1 MPVQYK
7 DYYQILG
14 VSRNASVDDIKKSFR
29 TLARKYHP
37 DVAKDK
43 KTAEA
48 KFKDINEAY
57 EVLGDPENRKK
68 YDQLGADWKQGSQF
82 RQPPPGRDGAFR
94 QAPGRGAGGEEFDFE
109 FEGTGFSDFF
119 EQFFGGR
126 AGRPG
131 GSSPFGSRG
140 FPGGADQARGQYT
153 AAQRGED
160 IRGDILITLEEVL
173 KGAMRAI
180 TVRRTNARTGQE
192 ESQTYQVRIP
202 AGVRAGQSIRLRGKG
217 DAGFAG
223 GSAGDMYL
231 RVRYAQ
237 HPDFQTR
244 GADLVGSLELAPWE
258 AVLGAT
264 VPVQTLE
271 GKISLKVPAGT
282 QQGYQLRVRGKG
294 LPAGN
299 AARGDLYVGVSI
311 VVPPQCGEEE
321 KRLWKQLAAKSTFNP
336 RAEE

>member
-1 MPVQYK
+1 MPVEFK

-14 VSRNASVDDIKKSFR
+14 VQRNAAPEDIKKAFR
-29 TLARKYHP
+29 TLARKHHP

-43 KTAEA
+43 KTAEV
-48 KFKDINEAY
+48 KFKEINEAY

-68 YDQLGADWKQGSQF
+68 YDQLGVNWKQGAQF
-82 RQPPPGRDGAFR
+82 QQPPPGRGGPFR
-94 QAPGRGAGGEEFDFE
+94 QTAGRGGEEFDFE

-119 EQFFGGR
+119 EQFFGGQ
-126 AGRPG
+126 AGRSG
-131 GSSPFGSRG
+131 GSSPFGSRR
-140 FPGGADQARGQYT
+140 PAGGANEGFRQST

-160 IRGDILITLEEVL
+160 VRGDILITLEEVL
-173 KGAMRAI
+173 KGGMRAI

-202 AGVRAGQSIRLRGKG
+202 AGVRTGQSIRLRGKG

-223 GSAGDMYL
+223 GSAGDLYL

-237 HPDFQTR
+237 HPDFETR
-244 GADLVGSLELAPWE
+244 GADLVGSLELTPWE

-264 VPVQTLE
+264 VPVRTLE
-271 GKISLKVPAGT
+271 GTVSLKVPAGT

-299 AARGDLYVGVSI
+299 AKSGDLYVAVSI
-311 VVPPQCGEEE
+311 QVPPQISEEE
-321 KRLWKQLAAKSTFNP
+321 KLLWKQLAAKSAFNP
-336 RAEE
+336 RAVV

>member
-1 MPVQYK
+1 MPVQFK

-14 VSRNASVDDIKKSFR
+14 VSRNSSVEDIKKSFR

-43 KTAEA
+43 KMAEA
-48 KFKDINEAY
+48 KFKEINEAY

-68 YDQLGADWKQGSQF
+68 YDQLGVNWKQGAQYQQ
-82 RQPPPGRDGAFR
+82 QPGGREGAFR
-94 QAPGRGAGGEEFDFE
+94 QSGRRGAGEEFDFE

-126 AGRPG
+126 AGRAS
-131 GSSPFGSRG
+131 GSSPFGSHR
-140 FPGGADQARGQYT
+140 PAGGADEAWEKS
-153 AAQRGED
+153 AEAQRGQD
-160 IRGDILITLEEVL
+160 VRGDILITLEEVL
-173 KGAMRAI
+173 KGGMRSI

-192 ESQTYQVRIP
+192 EAQTYQVRIP

-223 GSAGDMYL
+223 GSAGDLFL

-237 HPDFQTR
+237 HPYFETR
-244 GADLVGSLELAPWE
+244 DADLTESLDLTPWE

-264 VPVQTLE
+264 VPVRTLE
-271 GKISLKVPAGT
+271 GTVSLKVPAGT
-282 QQGYQLRVRGKG
+282 QQGHQLRIRGKG

-299 AARGDLYVGVSI
+299 AKRGDLYVGVSI
-311 VVPPQCGEEE
+311 QVPPLSSEEE
-321 KRLWKQLAAKSTFNP
+321 KQLWKQLAAKSAFNP
-336 RAEE
+336 RA